1 MDIVLNKLRT
11 HKKYE
16 NDGVMFDIDD
26 TLIRSSD
33 GVIINDIFKILV
45 HAYNM
50 GYKVIIVTARPPESE
65 EYTRAQLQEKDI
77 SYHGLYF
84 APPGEKGK
92 LKRSLNIRFVL
103 SVGDLE
109 TDCTDSLFAL
119 KVPRLGSPHG
129 YFKSNDDIK
138 FA

>member
-1 MDIVLNKLRT
+1 MDIVLNKLQEY
-11 HKKYE
+11 KKYE

-33 GVIINDIFKILV
+33 GVIIHDIFKILV

-50 GYKVIIVTARPPESE
+50 GYRVIIVTARPPESE
-65 EYTRAQLQEKDI
+65 EYTRKQLREKDI
-77 SYHGLYF
+77 PYHGLYF
-84 APPGEKGK
+84 APPGEKGN
-92 LKRSLNIRFVL
+92 LKRSLNVRFVL

-119 KVPRLGSPHG
+119 KVPTQENPQG

-138 FA
+138 FP